1 MRDWIRRSFKNR
13 IFITVLLV
21 TLVPMLLCDVFIM
34 QISMRRS
41 GDMLYAQAQ
50 SELDTAA
57 GIIDSALDTV
67 DGVTAKLAGSSVI
80 RGALHRG
87 RESDLL
93 YQLMY
98 RETENLNGFAS
109 TDVYDSDGAR
119 IYAGSLDSEAG
130 SLPVYWG
137 VLRAARE
144 CEGQTM
150 QANGA
155 DGLVIARAV
164 YGSDGEVSG
173 YVLVRIPQGGFGALL
188 GGSFGEQNDVF
199 LLDGTWRQ
207 IYCSDSIRADET
219 ISSLRAQLLSGA
231 ALGGGDYNVYLR
243 QSPDTGFTLALR
255 QPKVYTREVM
265 ATVYSTC
272 AAMGILCLLL
282 GLLCAWLL
290 SRYLSKPVN
299 ELDEAMKRVEKGD
312 YAAELS
318 SDREDEMGR
327 LTASF
332 NRMTREYRQNLE
344 RSVQREREL
353 NETEL
358 SMMQAQLNPHFL
370 YNTLDSIKWLG
381 VTNGVPQVAAVAS
394 GLAVLLRAGIS
405 GDRLITL
412 ERELELLEKY
422 LDIQSL
428 RFEDRF
434 AWEIDVDERFQHC
447 IVPKLILQPL
457 VENSII
463 HGVANMD
470 DGYIKLSAREKSG
483 TLILSVQDNG
493 VGIPQDVLDWL
504 NDPDR
509 DVPGGHLG
517 LKNVDRI
524 VRLYYGGAYGIKPEI
539 LDHEVN
545 KFSLCDNAH
554 AREAYGWV
562 PRVDIETGLS
572 RVVEAECKMLAA
584 L

>member
-21 TLVPMLLCDVFIM
+21 TLVPTLLCDVFIM

-80 RGALHRG
+80 RSALHRG

-109 TDVYDSDGAR
+109 IDVYDSDGAR

-524 VRLYYGGAYGIKPEI
+524 VRLYYGGDYGI
-539 LDHEVN
+539 
-545 KFSLCDNAH
+545 S
-554 AREAYGWV
+554 AYSAAG
-562 PRVDIETGLS
+562 EGS
-572 RVVEAECKMLAA
+572 RVELLLPMNKEGNGNAEGSGR
-584 L
+584 

>member
-67 DGVTAKLAGSSVI
+67 DGATAKLAGSSVI
-80 RGALHRG
+80 RSALHRG

-109 TDVYDSDGAR
+109 IDVYDSDGAR

-524 VRLYYGGAYGIKPEI
+524 VRLYYGGDYGI
-539 LDHEVN
+539 
-545 KFSLCDNAH
+545 S
-554 AREAYGWV
+554 AYSAVG
-562 PRVDIETGLS
+562 EGS
-572 RVVEAECKMLAA
+572 RVELRLPMNKEGNGNAEGSGR
-584 L
+584 

>member
-50 SELDTAA
+50 SELGTAA

-109 TDVYDSDGAR
+109 IDVYDSDGAR

-231 ALGGGDYNVYLR
+231 ALGGGDYNVYLC

-524 VRLYYGGAYGIKPEI
+524 VRLYYGGDYGI
-539 LDHEVN
+539 
-545 KFSLCDNAH
+545 S
-554 AREAYGWV
+554 AYSAVG
-562 PRVDIETGLS
+562 EGS
-572 RVVEAECKMLAA
+572 RVELRLPMNKEGNGNAEGSGR
-584 L
+584 

>member
-50 SELDTAA
+50 SELDTGA

-80 RGALHRG
+80 RSALHRG

-109 TDVYDSDGAR
+109 IDVYDSDGAR

-524 VRLYYGGAYGIKPEI
+524 VRLYYGGDYGISAYSAAGEGSLVELRLPM
-539 LDHEVN
+539 N
-545 KFSLCDNAH
+545 KEGNGNAEGSG
-554 AREAYGWV
+554 R
-562 PRVDIETGLS
+562 
-572 RVVEAECKMLAA
+572 
-584 L
+584 

>member
-80 RGALHRG
+80 RSALHRG

-109 TDVYDSDGAR
+109 IDVYDSDGAR

-381 VTNGVPQVAAVAS
+381 VTNSVPQVAAVAS

-524 VRLYYGGAYGIKPEI
+524 VRLYYGGDYGI
-539 LDHEVN
+539 
-545 KFSLCDNAH
+545 S
-554 AREAYGWV
+554 AYSAVG
-562 PRVDIETGLS
+562 EGS
-572 RVVEAECKMLAA
+572 RVELRLPMNKEGNGNAEGSGR
-584 L
+584 

>member
-80 RGALHRG
+80 RSALHRG

-109 TDVYDSDGAR
+109 IDVYDSDGAR

-243 QSPDTGFTLALR
+243 QSPNTGFTLALR

-524 VRLYYGGAYGIKPEI
+524 VRLYYGGDYGI
-539 LDHEVN
+539 
-545 KFSLCDNAH
+545 S
-554 AREAYGWV
+554 AYSAASEG
-562 PRVDIETGLS
+562 S
-572 RVVEAECKMLAA
+572 RVELRLPMNKEGNGNAEGSGR
-584 L
+584 

>member
-57 GIIDSALDTV
+57 GIIDSVLDTV

-109 TDVYDSDGAR
+109 IDVYDSDGAR

-188 GGSFGEQNDVF
+188 GGSFGEQNDVI

-524 VRLYYGGAYGIKPEI
+524 VRLYYGGDYGISAYSAAGEGSCVELRLPM
-539 LDHEVN
+539 N
-545 KFSLCDNAH
+545 KEENGNA
-554 AREAYGWV
+554 EGS
-562 PRVDIETGLS
+562 G
-572 RVVEAECKMLAA
+572 C
-584 L
+584 

>member
-80 RGALHRG
+80 RSALHRG

-98 RETENLNGFAS
+98 RETGNLNGFAS
-109 TDVYDSDGAR
+109 IDVYDSDGAR

-318 SDREDEMGR
+318 SGREDEMGR

-524 VRLYYGGAYGIKPEI
+524 VRLYYGGDYGI
-539 LDHEVN
+539 
-545 KFSLCDNAH
+545 S
-554 AREAYGWV
+554 AYSAVG
-562 PRVDIETGLS
+562 EGS
-572 RVVEAECKMLAA
+572 RVELRLPMNKEGNGNAEGSGR
-584 L
+584 

>member
-67 DGVTAKLAGSSVI
+67 DGATAKLAGSSVI
-80 RGALHRG
+80 RSALHRG

-109 TDVYDSDGAR
+109 IDVYDSDGAR

-524 VRLYYGGAYGIKPEI
+524 VRLYYGGDYGISAYSAAGEGSLVELRLPM
-539 LDHEVN
+539 N
-545 KFSLCDNAH
+545 KEGNGNAEGSG
-554 AREAYGWV
+554 R
-562 PRVDIETGLS
+562 
-572 RVVEAECKMLAA
+572 
-584 L
+584 

>member
-67 DGVTAKLAGSSVI
+67 DGITAKLAGSSVI
-80 RGALHRG
+80 RSALHRG

-109 TDVYDSDGAR
+109 IDVYDSDGAR

-312 YAAELS
+312 YAAELR

-381 VTNGVPQVAAVAS
+381 VTNGVPQVVAVAS

-405 GDRLITL
+405 GGRLITL

-524 VRLYYGGAYGIKPEI
+524 VRLYYGGDYGI
-539 LDHEVN
+539 
-545 KFSLCDNAH
+545 S
-554 AREAYGWV
+554 AYSAVG
-562 PRVDIETGLS
+562 EGS
-572 RVVEAECKMLAA
+572 RVELRLPMNKEGNGNAEGSGR
-584 L
+584 

>member
-109 TDVYDSDGAR
+109 IDVYDSDGAR

-188 GGSFGEQNDVF
+188 GGSFGEQNDMF

-318 SDREDEMGR
+318 SNREDEMGR

-524 VRLYYGGAYGIKPEI
+524 VRLYYGGDYGISAYSAAGEGSLVELRLPM
-539 LDHEVN
+539 N
-545 KFSLCDNAH
+545 KEGNGNAEGSG
-554 AREAYGWV
+554 R
-562 PRVDIETGLS
+562 
-572 RVVEAECKMLAA
+572 
-584 L
+584 

>member
-50 SELDTAA
+50 SELDIAA

-67 DGVTAKLAGSSVI
+67 DGVTAKLADSAVI
-80 RGALHRG
+80 RSALHRG

-109 TDVYDSDGAR
+109 IDVYDSDGAR

-164 YGSDGEVSG
+164 YDSDGEVSG

-447 IVPKLILQPL
+447 IVPKFILQPL

-524 VRLYYGGAYGIKPEI
+524 VRLYYGGDYGI
-539 LDHEVN
+539 
-545 KFSLCDNAH
+545 S
-554 AREAYGWV
+554 AYSAVG
-562 PRVDIETGLS
+562 EGS
-572 RVVEAECKMLAA
+572 RVELRLPMNKEGNGNAEGSGR
-584 L
+584 

>member
-13 IFITVLLV
+13 IFVTVLLV

-34 QISMRRS
+34 QISIRRS

-57 GIIDSALDTV
+57 GIIGSAFDTV
-67 DGVTAKLAGSSVI
+67 DSVTARLADSSVI
-80 RGALHRG
+80 RSALRRG
-87 RESDLL
+87 GESDLL

-98 RETENLNGFAS
+98 RETENLSGFAS
-109 TDVYDSDGAR
+109 IDVYDKDGAR
-119 IYAGSLDSEAG
+119 IYAGSLDSDAG

-137 VLRAARE
+137 ALRAARE
-144 CEGQTM
+144 CDGQTM
-150 QANGA
+150 QADGES
-155 DGLVIARAV
+155 GLVIARAV
-164 YGSDGEVSG
+164 RGSDGNVSG

-199 LLDGTWRQ
+199 LLDGTWQQ
-207 IYCSDSIRADET
+207 IYCSDSIRAEEK

-231 ALGGGDYNVYLR
+231 VLGGGDYNVYLR
-243 QSPDTGFTLALR
+243 QSPNTGFTLALR
-255 QPKVYTREVM
+255 QPKVYTSEVM

-312 YAAELS
+312 YDSELS

-470 DGYIKLSAREKSG
+470 DGYIKLSAREESG

-504 NDPDR
+504 NDPGR

-524 VRLYYGGAYGIKPEI
+524 VRLYYGGDYGISAYSTPGEGSCVE
-539 LDHEVN
+539 LRLPMN
-545 KFSLCDNAH
+545 KEENGNA
-554 AREAYGWV
+554 EGS
-562 PRVDIETGLS
+562 G
-572 RVVEAECKMLAA
+572 C
-584 L
+584 

>member
-50 SELDTAA
+50 SELDIAA

-67 DGVTAKLAGSSVI
+67 DGVTAKLADSAVI
-80 RGALHRG
+80 RSALHRG

-109 TDVYDSDGAR
+109 IDVYDSDGAR

-164 YGSDGEVSG
+164 YDSDGEVSG

-524 VRLYYGGAYGIKPEI
+524 VRLYYGGDYGI
-539 LDHEVN
+539 
-545 KFSLCDNAH
+545 S
-554 AREAYGWV
+554 AYSAVG
-562 PRVDIETGLS
+562 EGS
-572 RVVEAECKMLAA
+572 RVELRLPMNKEGNGNAEGSGR
-584 L
+584 

>member
-1 MRDWIRRSFKNR
+1 MRDWIRRSFRNR
-13 IFITVLLV
+13 IFVTVLLV

-41 GDMLYAQAQ
+41 GDILYAQAQ
-50 SELDTAA
+50 SELDIAA

-67 DGVTAKLAGSSVI
+67 DGVTAKLADSAVIHSVLR
-80 RGALHRG
+80 RGG
-87 RESDLL
+87 ESDLL

-98 RETENLNGFAS
+98 RETGNLSGFAGI
-109 TDVYDSDGAR
+109 DVYDSDGVC
-119 IYAGSLDSEAG
+119 IYAGSPGSDAG

-137 VLRAARE
+137 ALRAARE

-150 QANGA
+150 QTDGGS
-155 DGLVIARAV
+155 GLVIARTV
-164 YGSDGEVSG
+164 RGYDGEIYG
-173 YVLVRIPQGGFGALL
+173 YVLVRIPQSGFGELL
-188 GGSFGEQNDVF
+188 GGSFGEQNDMF

-207 IYCSDSIRADET
+207 IYCSDNIRADEK
-219 ISSLRAQLLSGA
+219 ISSLRTQLLSGA
-231 ALGGGDYNVYLR
+231 ALGSGDYNVYLR
-243 QSPDTGFTLALR
+243 HNSDTGFTLALR

-282 GLLCAWLL
+282 GLLCSWLL

-312 YAAELS
+312 YGAELS
-318 SDREDEMGR
+318 SGREDEMGR

-434 AWEIDVDERFQHC
+434 ACEIDVDERFQRC

-470 DGYIKLSAREKSG
+470 GGYIKLSAREESG
-483 TLILSVQDNG
+483 TLILCVQDNG

-504 NDPDR
+504 NDPAL

-524 VRLYYGGAYGIKPEI
+524 VRLYYGGDYGI
-539 LDHEVN
+539 
-545 KFSLCDNAH
+545 
-554 AREAYGWV
+554 RAYSTPGS
-562 PRVDIETGLS
+562 GS
-572 RVVEAECKMLAA
+572 RVELCLPMYKEVKGNAEGSGC
-584 L
+584 

>member
-67 DGVTAKLAGSSVI
+67 DGVTVKLSGSSVI
-80 RGALHRG
+80 RSALHRG

-109 TDVYDSDGAR
+109 IDVYDSDGAR
-119 IYAGSLDSEAG
+119 IYAVSLDSEAG

-332 NRMTREYRQNLE
+332 NRMTREYQQNLE

-358 SMMQAQLNPHFL
+358 LMMQAQLNPHFL

-524 VRLYYGGAYGIKPEI
+524 VRLYYGGDYGISAYSAAGEGSLVELRLPM
-539 LDHEVN
+539 N
-545 KFSLCDNAH
+545 KEENGNAEGSG
-554 AREAYGWV
+554 R
-562 PRVDIETGLS
+562 
-572 RVVEAECKMLAA
+572 
-584 L
+584 

>member
-67 DGVTAKLAGSSVI
+67 DGITAKLAGSSVI
-80 RGALHRG
+80 RSALHRG

-109 TDVYDSDGAR
+109 IDVYDSDGAR

-231 ALGGGDYNVYLR
+231 ALGGGDYNVYLC

-318 SDREDEMGR
+318 SDREDELGR

-524 VRLYYGGAYGIKPEI
+524 VRLYYGGDYGI
-539 LDHEVN
+539 
-545 KFSLCDNAH
+545 S
-554 AREAYGWV
+554 AYSAVG
-562 PRVDIETGLS
+562 EGS
-572 RVVEAECKMLAA
+572 RVELRLPMNKEGNGNAEGSGR
-584 L
+584 

>member
-1 MRDWIRRSFKNR
+1 M
-13 IFITVLLV
+13 LLV

-80 RGALHRG
+80 RSALHRG

-109 TDVYDSDGAR
+109 IDVYDSDGAR

-173 YVLVRIPQGGFGALL
+173 YVLARIPQGGFGALL

-231 ALGGGDYNVYLR
+231 ALGGGDYNVYLC

-524 VRLYYGGAYGIKPEI
+524 VRLYYGGDYGI
-539 LDHEVN
+539 
-545 KFSLCDNAH
+545 S
-554 AREAYGWV
+554 AYSAVG
-562 PRVDIETGLS
+562 EGS
-572 RVVEAECKMLAA
+572 RVELRLPMNKEGNGNAEGSGR
-584 L
+584 

>member
-109 TDVYDSDGAR
+109 IDVYDSDGAR

-199 LLDGTWRQ
+199 LLDSTWRQ

-231 ALGGGDYNVYLR
+231 ALGGGDYNVYLC

-524 VRLYYGGAYGIKPEI
+524 VRLYYGGDYGI
-539 LDHEVN
+539 
-545 KFSLCDNAH
+545 S
-554 AREAYGWV
+554 AYSAVG
-562 PRVDIETGLS
+562 EGS
-572 RVVEAECKMLAA
+572 RVELRLPMNKEGNGNAEGSGR
-584 L
+584 

>member
-67 DGVTAKLAGSSVI
+67 DGVTAKLADSAVI
-80 RGALHRG
+80 RSALHRG

-109 TDVYDSDGAR
+109 IDVYDSDGAR

-199 LLDGTWRQ
+199 LLDGTWWQ

-231 ALGGGDYNVYLR
+231 ALGGGDYSVYLR

-524 VRLYYGGAYGIKPEI
+524 VRLYYGGDYGI
-539 LDHEVN
+539 
-545 KFSLCDNAH
+545 S
-554 AREAYGWV
+554 AYSAVG
-562 PRVDIETGLS
+562 EGS
-572 RVVEAECKMLAA
+572 RVELRLPMNKEGNGNAEGSGR
-584 L
+584 

>member
-80 RGALHRG
+80 RSALHRG

-109 TDVYDSDGAR
+109 IDVYDSDGAR

-137 VLRAARE
+137 VLRTARE

-470 DGYIKLSAREKSG
+470 DGYIKLSAREESG
-483 TLILSVQDNG
+483 MLILSVQDNG

-524 VRLYYGGAYGIKPEI
+524 VRLYYGSDYGISAYSAAGEGSCVELRLPM
-539 LDHEVN
+539 N
-545 KFSLCDNAH
+545 KEGNGNAEGSG
-554 AREAYGWV
+554 R
-562 PRVDIETGLS
+562 
-572 RVVEAECKMLAA
+572 
-584 L
+584 

>member
-80 RGALHRG
+80 RSALHRG

-109 TDVYDSDGAR
+109 IDVYDSDGAR
-119 IYAGSLDSEAG
+119 IYAVSLDSEAG

-327 LTASF
+327 LPASF

-358 SMMQAQLNPHFL
+358 LMMQAQLNPHFL

-524 VRLYYGGAYGIKPEI
+524 VRLYYGGDYGISAYSAAGEGSLVELRLPM
-539 LDHEVN
+539 N
-545 KFSLCDNAH
+545 KEENGNAEGSG
-554 AREAYGWV
+554 R
-562 PRVDIETGLS
+562 
-572 RVVEAECKMLAA
+572 
-584 L
+584 

>member
-80 RGALHRG
+80 RSALHRG

-109 TDVYDSDGAR
+109 IDVYDSDGAR
-119 IYAGSLDSEAG
+119 IYAGSLDSEAD

-318 SDREDEMGR
+318 SNREDEMGR

-524 VRLYYGGAYGIKPEI
+524 VRLYYGGDYGISAYSAAGEGSLVELRLPM
-539 LDHEVN
+539 N
-545 KFSLCDNAH
+545 KEGNGNAEGSG
-554 AREAYGWV
+554 R
-562 PRVDIETGLS
+562 
-572 RVVEAECKMLAA
+572 
-584 L
+584 

>member
-50 SELDTAA
+50 SELDIAA

-67 DGVTAKLAGSSVI
+67 DGVTAKLADSAVI
-80 RGALHRG
+80 RSALHRG

-109 TDVYDSDGAR
+109 IDVYDSDGAR

-312 YAAELS
+312 YAAELR

-405 GDRLITL
+405 GGRLITL

-524 VRLYYGGAYGIKPEI
+524 VRLYYGGDYGISAYSATGEGSRVELRLPMNK
-539 LDHEVN
+539 EVN
-545 KFSLCDNAH
+545 GNAEGSG
-554 AREAYGWV
+554 R
-562 PRVDIETGLS
+562 
-572 RVVEAECKMLAA
+572 
-584 L
+584 

>member
-1 MRDWIRRSFKNR
+1 M
-13 IFITVLLV
+13 
-21 TLVPMLLCDVFIM
+21 
-34 QISMRRS
+34 
-41 GDMLYAQAQ
+41 
-50 SELDTAA
+50 
-57 GIIDSALDTV
+57 

-80 RGALHRG
+80 RSALHRG

-109 TDVYDSDGAR
+109 IDVYDSDGAR

-381 VTNGVPQVAAVAS
+381 VTNGVTQVAAVAS

-524 VRLYYGGAYGIKPEI
+524 VRLYYGGDYGISAYSAAGEGSLVELRLPM
-539 LDHEVN
+539 N
-545 KFSLCDNAH
+545 KEENGNAEGSG
-554 AREAYGWV
+554 R
-562 PRVDIETGLS
+562 
-572 RVVEAECKMLAA
+572 
-584 L
+584 

>member
-67 DGVTAKLAGSSVI
+67 GGVTAKLVGSSVI
-80 RGALHRG
+80 RSALHRG

-98 RETENLNGFAS
+98 CETENLNGFAS
-109 TDVYDSDGAR
+109 IDVYDSDGAR
-119 IYAGSLDSEAG
+119 IYAGSLDSESG

-524 VRLYYGGAYGIKPEI
+524 VRLYYGGDYGI
-539 LDHEVN
+539 
-545 KFSLCDNAH
+545 S
-554 AREAYGWV
+554 AYSAVG
-562 PRVDIETGLS
+562 EGS
-572 RVVEAECKMLAA
+572 RVELRLPMNKEGNGNAEGSGR
-584 L
+584 

>member
-67 DGVTAKLAGSSVI
+67 DGVTAKLADSAVI
-80 RGALHRG
+80 RSALHRG

-109 TDVYDSDGAR
+109 IDVYDSDGAR

-137 VLRAARE
+137 VLCAARE

-524 VRLYYGGAYGIKPEI
+524 VRLYYGGDYGISAYSATGEGSRVELRLPMNK
-539 LDHEVN
+539 EVN
-545 KFSLCDNAH
+545 GNAEGSG
-554 AREAYGWV
+554 R
-562 PRVDIETGLS
+562 
-572 RVVEAECKMLAA
+572 
-584 L
+584 

>member
-67 DGVTAKLAGSSVI
+67 DGVTVKLSGSSVI

-98 RETENLNGFAS
+98 CETENLNGFAS
-109 TDVYDSDGAR
+109 IDVYDSDGAR

-524 VRLYYGGAYGIKPEI
+524 VRLYYGGDYGI
-539 LDHEVN
+539 
-545 KFSLCDNAH
+545 S
-554 AREAYGWV
+554 AYSAAG
-562 PRVDIETGLS
+562 EGS
-572 RVVEAECKMLAA
+572 RVELRLPMNKEGNGNAEGSGR
-584 L
+584 

>member
-34 QISMRRS
+34 QISIRRS

-67 DGVTAKLAGSSVI
+67 DGITAKLAGSSVI
-80 RGALHRG
+80 RSALHRG

-109 TDVYDSDGAR
+109 IDVYDSDGAR

-231 ALGGGDYNVYLR
+231 ALGGGDYNVYLC

-524 VRLYYGGAYGIKPEI
+524 VRLYYGGDYGI
-539 LDHEVN
+539 
-545 KFSLCDNAH
+545 S
-554 AREAYGWV
+554 AYSAVG
-562 PRVDIETGLS
+562 EGS
-572 RVVEAECKMLAA
+572 RVELRLPMNKEGNGNAEGSGR
-584 L
+584 

>member
-50 SELDTAA
+50 SELDIAA

-67 DGVTAKLAGSSVI
+67 DGVTAKLADSAVI
-80 RGALHRG
+80 RSALHRG

-109 TDVYDSDGAR
+109 IDVYDSDGAR

-173 YVLVRIPQGGFGALL
+173 YVLARIPQGGFGALL

-312 YAAELS
+312 YAAELR

-405 GDRLITL
+405 GGRLITL

-524 VRLYYGGAYGIKPEI
+524 VRLYYGGDYGISAYSATGEGSRVELRLPMNK
-539 LDHEVN
+539 EVN
-545 KFSLCDNAH
+545 GNAEGSG
-554 AREAYGWV
+554 R
-562 PRVDIETGLS
+562 
-572 RVVEAECKMLAA
+572 
-584 L
+584 

>member
-109 TDVYDSDGAR
+109 IDVYDSDGAR

-524 VRLYYGGAYGIKPEI
+524 VRLYYGGDYGISAYSAAGEGSP
-539 LDHEVN
+539 LPMN
-545 KFSLCDNAH
+545 KEGNGNAEGSG
-554 AREAYGWV
+554 R
-562 PRVDIETGLS
+562 
-572 RVVEAECKMLAA
+572 
-584 L
+584 

>member
-119 IYAGSLDSEAG
+119 IYAGSLDSEAD

-155 DGLVIARAV
+155 DGLVISRAV

-318 SDREDEMGR
+318 SNREDEMGR

-524 VRLYYGGAYGIKPEI
+524 VRLYYGGDYGISAYSAAGEGSLVELRLPM
-539 LDHEVN
+539 N
-545 KFSLCDNAH
+545 KEGNGNAEGSG
-554 AREAYGWV
+554 R
-562 PRVDIETGLS
+562 
-572 RVVEAECKMLAA
+572 
-584 L
+584 

>member
-13 IFITVLLV
+13 IFVTVLLV

-34 QISMRRS
+34 QISIRRS

-57 GIIDSALDTV
+57 GIIDSAFDTV
-67 DGVTAKLAGSSVI
+67 DSVTARLADSSVI
-80 RGALHRG
+80 RSALRRG
-87 RESDLL
+87 GESDLL

-98 RETENLNGFAS
+98 RETENLSGFAS
-109 TDVYDSDGAR
+109 IDVYDKDGAR
-119 IYAGSLDSEAG
+119 IYAGSLDSDAG

-137 VLRAARE
+137 ALRAARE
-144 CEGQTM
+144 CDGQAM
-150 QANGA
+150 QADGES
-155 DGLVIARAV
+155 GLVIARAV
-164 YGSDGEVSG
+164 RGSDGNVSG

-199 LLDGTWRQ
+199 LLDGTWQQ
-207 IYCSDSIRADET
+207 IYCSDSIRAEEKT
-219 ISSLRAQLLSGA
+219 SSLRAQLLSGA
-231 ALGGGDYNVYLR
+231 VLGGGDYNVYLR
-243 QSPDTGFTLALR
+243 QSPNTGFTLALR
-255 QPKVYTREVM
+255 QPKVYTSEVM

-312 YAAELS
+312 YDAELS

-470 DGYIKLSAREKSG
+470 DGYIKLSAREESG

-504 NDPDR
+504 NDPGR

-524 VRLYYGGAYGIKPEI
+524 VRLYYGGDYGISAYSTHGEGSCVELRLPM
-539 LDHEVN
+539 N
-545 KFSLCDNAH
+545 KEENGNA
-554 AREAYGWV
+554 EGS
-562 PRVDIETGLS
+562 G
-572 RVVEAECKMLAA
+572 C
-584 L
+584 

>member
-50 SELDTAA
+50 SELDIAA

-67 DGVTAKLAGSSVI
+67 DGVTAKLADSAVI
-80 RGALHRG
+80 RSALHRG

-109 TDVYDSDGAR
+109 IDVYDSDGAR

-173 YVLVRIPQGGFGALL
+173 YVLARIPQGGFGALL

-524 VRLYYGGAYGIKPEI
+524 VRLYYGGDYGISAYSATGEGSRVELRLPMNK
-539 LDHEVN
+539 EVN
-545 KFSLCDNAH
+545 GNAEGSG
-554 AREAYGWV
+554 R
-562 PRVDIETGLS
+562 
-572 RVVEAECKMLAA
+572 
-584 L
+584 